1 MSKELILSFELVFQK
16 ANSTL
21 CLAQSALCDR
31 SMDVNE
37 MSSVLLASVSDV
49 SLPVPY
55 QHWDPISDRQSVDGM
70 ADCDGGKFDF

>member
-31 SMDVNE
+31 SMDVDE
-37 MSSVLLASVSDV
+37 MSSVLLAMSVCR
-49 SLPVPY
+49 Y